1 MRYRGMWSLVA
12 VLGLACGDV
21 PRETVKSTPAVLVR
35 VEEEAAGTA
44 CALGGRAIRRGTDRN
59 GDGQLADEEVE
70 AVDYVCRS
78 EAPPPGEPVVLL
90 TQTPEAPG
98 ANCAA
103 GGVLVR
109 AGADTNGNGVLE
121 DAEVTRSFYGCQ
133 TEPEA
138 PLAVRTRERNEP
150 PGAHCAEGGVAIQ
163 AGADANRDGVLSD
176 DEVESTSYVCG
187 EPEYPVLTR
196 TEAIATGTECADGGS
211 RVFAGRDDN
220 ANGVLEASE
229 VETTLTLCRAR
240 PENWTYYG
248 EYTIRNAADVVALA
262 GVGHITGLLRIEAS
276 SAEQIELPLLKT
288 VRGLV
293 IQNNLLLERF
303 SSDLQFVNGAAVV
316 QDNPLLE
323 YVDLEGGQI
332 KGDVIIT
339 RNARLG
345 SFNVSSLTDISGHVV
360 VEDNAS
366 LTGLWGLDPVRHI
379 GGNLTVK
386 NNASLLHVGWA
397 STGGSDGPRSILG
410 QLTVLQNPKL
420 SAFVTQLAVMG
431 GGITVQDNPK
441 LEHFRVQGLTA
452 LPGSLVLR
460 GNPVLHWLEGLET
473 LRLVQ
478 GDLHLEGLQFMEQLH
493 LDALEHVGGDF
504 RFIDNDAIYGLQYLE
519 KLVSIGGGLFL
530 TDNLLMSDPRF
541 PILRSVNNGVV
552 LERNAN
558 MTHVG
563 GLSGL
568 RMLLWLEVN
577 DNPKLSRLTGISNLV
592 TAYTVKVSGNPE
604 LTALDLSALS
614 WVDTLTLTN
623 NTKLPTCLATAL
635 RTQVAAHLGS
645 STISGNLEPSSCP

>member
-1 MRYRGMWSLVA
+1 MWSLVA

-59 GDGQLADEEVE
+59 GDGQLADAEVE
-70 AVDYVCRS
+70 AVDHVCRS

-98 ANCAA
+98 ANCTA

-187 EPEYPVLTR
+187 EPEHPVLTR
-196 TEAIATGTECADGGS
+196 TEAIAAGTECADGGS

-220 ANGVLEASE
+220 ANGFLEASE
-229 VETTLTLCRAR
+229 VEKTLTLCRAR
-240 PENWTYYG
+240 PDYWTYYG

-262 GVGHITGLLRIEAS
+262 RVGHIMGLLRIEAS
-276 SAEQIELPLLKT
+276 SAEQIDLPLLKT

-293 IQNNLLLERF
+293 IQNNPLLKRF
-303 SSDLQFVNGAAVV
+303 SSGLEYVNGGVV
-316 QDNPLLE
+316 VLDNPLLK
-323 YVDLEGGQI
+323 YVDLAGGPI

-339 RNARLG
+339 RNARLV
-345 SFNVSSLTDISGHVV
+345 SFSVSDLTDISGHVV

-366 LTGLWGLDPVRHI
+366 LTELWGLASVRHI

-386 NNASLLHVGWA
+386 NNASLHHSGWA
-397 STGGSDGPRSILG
+397 SIGFSGPRSILG
-410 QLTVLQNPKL
+410 QLTVLQNPEL
-420 SAFVTQLAVMG
+420 AEFATQLAVMG

-441 LEHFRVQGLTA
+441 LEHFRVHGLTS

-460 GNPVLHWLEGLET
+460 GNPVLYWLQGLET

-478 GDLHLEGLQFMEQLH
+478 GDLHLEGFQFLDQLH
-493 LDALEHVGGDF
+493 LDALEHVGGSF

-519 KLVSIGGGLFL
+519 KLVSIGGWLVL
-530 TDNLLMSDPRF
+530 TDNLLLSNPRF
-541 PILRSVNNGVV
+541 LTLRSANGVV

-558 MTHVG
+558 LTYAG
-563 GLSGL
+563 GLSDL
-568 RMLLWLEVN
+568 RSLLWLEVN
-577 DNPKLSRLTGISNLV
+577 DNPKLSQLRGLSNLV

-604 LTALDLSALS
+604 LASLDLSALS
-614 WVDTLTLTN
+614 WVESLTLTN
-623 NTKLPTCLATAL
+623 NTKLPTCLAMAL
-635 RTQVAAHLGS
+635 RTQVAAHLFS
-645 STISGNLEPSSCP
+645 TTISGNLEPSSCP